1 MDNTTTYN
9 TVIDVEVT
17 GQEQVN
23 ELGDSIEQSDDKF
36 KSLRAQIRETTVA
49 LQKLADE
56 GKDGTK
62 EFEAL
67 RQKLDEL
74 NDAQEKVGFQA
85 GQFDDQL
92 ASLPGPLGAAGGAI
106 KTFNEGLNRFS
117 TGFKVAF
124 GVVTL
129 IVGAFLALKESLS
142 RTEEGQAKLNKISE
156 AFEKIM
162 NAVFAVLEPIAMAL
176 ADLVIGLLESETV
189 MNVLSKTVGVLS
201 GVFTGLFGTL
211 KAVGGFIIGTLVNN
225 FKTLIGVAKGAGDVI
240 AGVFTF
246 DWERIKKGADAAFT
260 AVKDGISNTVDN
272 VKEMGKGIATSVTD
286 GFKSAEKSF
295 KDGSKRMTAAEKEA
309 AEKAKKEKEE
319 RDKKNAEDAKKN
331 MEAAQKVQTEA
342 MLALLDEREAELK
355 KRETKFLEDRK
366 TLLRAGVKDLSQ
378 IEAAYAKDVLAIN
391 KKFDDDY
398 KKREEERLAKLKTDA
413 QKGIDERVAAIDL
426 AGELITKKTDSG
438 YKERIAVINSREKEL
453 LANVQLTEAD
463 LLANI
468 DSTGKEILTKEQLL
482 ENKRKS
488 ISETAA
494 AERAELSKSDY
505 DSRIQL
511 INDKEKE
518 LLANVKLTEADLLAN
533 IDSAGNEIISK
544 EELLENKRN
553 EIAANAAAERATI
566 TKDDYAS
573 RIQAIND
580 KEKELLS
587 NVNLTESE
595 INAIIKNASDE
606 RAAVEKN
613 DYASR
618 IQAINEK
625 EKELLSNVNLTESEI
640 TAIIKNASDER
651 AAIDREDY
659 DARIQLVNE
668 KEKELLSNAY
678 LTESER
684 TKIKLEANDAR
695 TAINNEA
702 IANDILTNDNAF
714 QQQLMKDASNYDALI
729 ALTNE
734 KELLLLSNTE
744 LTEAQRNQIQMDAAA
759 ERGNI
764 RATELEE
771 KLLSTENDLAQ
782 VGIDYDRRLQL
793 TNEKEALLLQQAG
806 LTEAQ
811 KTAIV
816 QQAANERTNIM
827 LAEKQARA
835 DIQMAE
841 MDLIGGFGSFLRE
854 VAGKNK
860 KIAIAGVIVE
870 QAAAIGKILVNTGIA
885 NAKAVAASPLTFGM
899 PWVAIN
905 SISAGLSIASS
916 VVAGAK
922 AIQQIKSADSGG
934 SGGGGGQTAPKGG
947 GAGGPTSVPEPKLP
961 TVDKAKAPG
970 VQGTMGG
977 SNPSSQIAQTIAM
990 ASGKPIKA
998 YVVSGDVT
1006 SQQALDR
1013 RTSTAATFSG

>member
-23 ELGDSIEQSDDKF
+23 ELGDSIEKGDEKF
-36 KSLRAQIRETTVA
+36 KSLRTQIRETTIA

-56 GKDGTK
+56 GKDGSK
-62 EFEAL
+62 EFETL

-92 ASLPGPLGAAGGAI
+92 AALPGPLGAAGGAI

-129 IVGAFLALKESLS
+129 IVTAFLALKESLS

-162 NAVFAVLEPIAMAL
+162 NALFAVLEPIAMAL
-176 ADLVIGLLESETV
+176 ADLVIGLLESEVV

-272 VKEMGKGIATSVTD
+272 VKEMGKGIATSVAD
-286 GFKSAEKSF
+286 GFKAGEKSF
-295 KDGSKRMTAAEKEA
+295 KDGAKRMTAAEKEA

-342 MLALLDEREAELK
+342 MLALLDERDAELK
-355 KRETKFLEDRK
+355 KREMKFLEDRK
-366 TLLRAGVKDLSQ
+366 TLLKAGVKDLTK

-391 KKFDDDY
+391 KKFDDEY
-398 KKREEERLAKLKTDA
+398 KKREEERLAKLKADA

-453 LANVQLTEAD
+453 LANVKLTEAD

-494 AERAELSKSDY
+494 AERAEISKSDY
-505 DSRIQL
+505 DSRIQV

-518 LLANVKLTEADLLAN
+518 LLANVNLTEA
-533 IDSAGNEIISK
+533 EITKIQSDAENQRVEISK
-544 EELLENKRN
+544 GNY
-553 EIAANAAAERATI
+553 AT
-566 TKDDYAS
+566 

-580 KEKELLS
+580 KEKELLA
-587 NVNLTESE
+587 NVQLSEADLLANTDSFGQQILSKEQLLESKRAE
-595 INAIIKNASDE
+595 ISKTASAE
-606 RAAVEKN
+606 RLAVDK
-613 DYASR
+613 D
-618 IQAINEK
+618 
-625 EKELLSNVNLTESEI
+625 
-640 TAIIKNASDER
+640 
-651 AAIDREDY
+651 DY
-659 DARIQLVNE
+659 DKRIQLIDE

-684 TKIKLEANDAR
+684 TKIKIEANDAR

-702 IANDILTNDNAF
+702 LANDILTNDNAF
-714 QQQLMKDASNYDALI
+714 QQQLVTDASNYDALI
-729 ALTNE
+729 ALTDE
-734 KELLLLSNTE
+734 KEKLLLSNTE
-744 LTEAQRNQIQMDAAA
+744 LTEAERNRIQMEAAA

-771 KLLSTENDLAQ
+771 KLLETENDLNQ

-816 QQAANERTNIM
+816 QQAANERINIM

-835 DIQMAE
+835 DIQNAE
-841 MDLIGGFGSFLRE
+841 LDLIQGFGSFLKE
-854 VAGKNK
+854 IAGKNK
-860 KIAIAGVIVE
+860 KLAIAGVIVE
-870 QAAAIGKILVNTGIA
+870 QAAAIGKILVNTSIA
-885 NAKAVAASPLTFGM
+885 NAKAVAVSPLTFGM

-905 SISAGLSIASS
+905 SISAGLGIASS

-922 AIQQIKSADSGG
+922 AIQQINSADSGG
-934 SGGGGGQTAPKGG
+934 SGGGGGAAAPPRSAG
-947 GAGGPTSVPEPKLP
+947 GGPTSVPEPKLP
-961 TVDKAKAPG
+961 TVEKSKAPMI
-970 VQGTMGG
+970 QGTTGG
-977 SNPSSQIAQTIAM
+977 NNPTSQIAQTLAK
-990 ASGKPIKA
+990 ASDKPIKA

>member
-1 MDNTTTYN
+1 
-9 TVIDVEVT
+9 
-17 GQEQVN
+17 
-23 ELGDSIEQSDDKF
+23 
-36 KSLRAQIRETTVA
+36 
-49 LQKLADE
+49 
-56 GKDGTK
+56 
-62 EFEAL
+62 
-67 RQKLDEL
+67 
-74 NDAQEKVGFQA
+74 
-85 GQFDDQL
+85 
-92 ASLPGPLGAAGGAI
+92 
-106 KTFNEGLNRFS
+106 
-117 TGFKVAF
+117 
-124 GVVTL
+124 
-129 IVGAFLALKESLS
+129 
-142 RTEEGQAKLNKISE
+142 
-156 AFEKIM
+156 
-162 NAVFAVLEPIAMAL
+162 
-176 ADLVIGLLESETV
+176 
-189 MNVLSKTVGVLS
+189 
-201 GVFTGLFGTL
+201 
-211 KAVGGFIIGTLVNN
+211 
-225 FKTLIGVAKGAGDVI
+225 
-240 AGVFTF
+240 
-246 DWERIKKGADAAFT
+246 
-260 AVKDGISNTVDN
+260 
-272 VKEMGKGIATSVTD
+272 
-286 GFKSAEKSF
+286 
-295 KDGSKRMTAAEKEA
+295 MTAAEKEA
-309 AEKAKKEKEE
+309 AEKAKKEKDE

-342 MLALLDEREAELK
+342 MLALLDERDSELK
-355 KRETKFLEDRK
+355 KREMKFLEDRK
-366 TLLRAGVKDLSQ
+366 TLLRAGVKDLTN

-426 AGELITKKTDSG
+426 AGELITKKTDNG

-482 ENKRKS
+482 ENKRKQ

-518 LLANVKLTEADLLAN
+518 LLANVKLSEADLLAN

-544 EELLENKRN
+544 EELLENKRK
-553 EIAANAAAERATI
+553 EISENAAAQRATI

-573 RIQAIND
+573 RIQ
-580 KEKELLS
+580 L
-587 NVNLTESE
+587 
-595 INAIIKNASDE
+595 
-606 RAAVEKN
+606 
-613 DYASR
+613 
-618 IQAINEK
+618 INEK
-625 EKELLSNVNLTESEI
+625 ERELLANVQLSEADLLANSDSFGNQILTKEQLLENKRAEI
-640 TAIIKNASDER
+640 SKTASVER
-651 AAIDREDY
+651 ANIDKEDY
-659 DARIQLVNE
+659 DARIQLIDE

-678 LTESER
+678 LTEAER
-684 TKIKLEANDAR
+684 TKIKIEANDAR

-714 QQQLMKDASNYDALI
+714 QQQLMKDASDYDALI

-744 LTEAQRNQIQMDAAA
+744 LTEAERTRIQMEAAG
-759 ERGNI
+759 ERANI
-764 RATELEE
+764 RAGELEE
-771 KLLSTENDLAQ
+771 KLLATENDLAQ

-811 KTAIV
+811 KTQIV

-841 MDLIGGFGSFLRE
+841 MDLIGGFGSFLKE

-934 SGGGGGQTAPKGG
+934 SGGGGGATAPKSAGG
-947 GAGGPTSVPEPKLP
+947 GGPTSVPEPKLP
-961 TVDKAKAPG
+961 TVDKAKMSDI
-970 VQGTMGG
+970 QGTQGG

>member
-36 KSLRAQIRETTVA
+36 KSLKAQIRETTVA

-62 EFEAL
+62 EFETL

-129 IVGAFLALKESLS
+129 IVTAFLALKESLS

-162 NAVFAVLEPIAMAL
+162 NALFAVLEPIAMAL

-189 MNVLSKTVGVLS
+189 MNVLSKTVGVLA

-260 AVKDGISNTVDN
+260 AVKDGITNTVDN
-272 VKEMGKGIATSVTD
+272 VKEMGKGIATSVSD

-309 AEKAKKEKEE
+309 AEKAKKEKDE

-342 MLALLDEREAELK
+342 MLALLDERDAALK
-355 KRETKFLEDRK
+355 TREMKFLEDRK
-366 TLLRAGVKDLSQ
+366 TLLRAGVKDLTQ

-426 AGELITKKTDSG
+426 AGELITKKTDNG

-482 ENKRKS
+482 ENKRKD
-488 ISETAA
+488 ISQTAA
-494 AERAELSKSDY
+494 AERAEIAKSDY
-505 DSRIQL
+505 DSRIQV

-518 LLANVKLTEADLLAN
+518 LLANIQLSEADLLAN
-533 IDSAGNEIISK
+533 TDSFGNQILSK
-544 EELLENKRN
+544 EELLETKRA
-553 EIAANAAAERATI
+553 EI
-566 TKDDYAS
+566 S
-573 RIQAIND
+573 
-580 KEKELLS
+580 
-587 NVNLTESE
+587 
-595 INAIIKNASDE
+595 KNASDE

-640 TAIIKNASDER
+640 TTIIKNASDER

-659 DARIQLVNE
+659 DARIQLINE

-678 LTESER
+678 LTEAER
-684 TKIKLEANDAR
+684 TKIKIEANDAR

-714 QQQLMKDASNYDALI
+714 QQQLVKDASDYDALI

-744 LTEAQRNQIQMDAAA
+744 LTEAERTRIQMEAAG
-759 ERGNI
+759 ERANI
-764 RATELEE
+764 RAGELEE
-771 KLLSTENDLAQ
+771 KLLATENDLAQ

-811 KTAIV
+811 KTQIV

-841 MDLIGGFGSFLRE
+841 MDLIGGFGSFLKE

-934 SGGGGGQTAPKGG
+934 SGGGGGATAPKSAGG
-947 GAGGPTSVPEPKLP
+947 GGPTSVPEPKLP
-961 TVDKAKAPG
+961 TVDKAKMSDI
-970 VQGTMGG
+970 QGTQGG